1 MKKTFKGLSAILMTS
16 VLAVSASAATVGTMT
31 AWADST
37 ITINLPNPTN
47 DKATHTYQVYQ
58 VFKGDLSGSV
68 LSNIQWGDNI
78 NSAALLTD
86 LATADFTNFS
96 GITAS
101 SSASDVAKK
110 ITNEAA
116 AKSLAKILDTKTGTT
131 YKYLN
136 GTPKTGAAGS
146 AITVDNDGYY
156 FVKDTDD
163 SLANSNGAYTRFI
176 MQVTGTATVTAKE
189 DVPQLTKKI
198 GTDFTTG
205 TTANTACIGDTVPFV
220 LQSSV
225 PDMTGYDK
233 YYFVINDDMES
244 GLTFNSDSE
253 VSVTIGTKTLTRK
266 TSSTTETETEWFD
279 VQTGTAANGH
289 TLQIVFNNFLQY
301 SNLKDQTITVK
312 YSATLNENAELYSNS
327 NDNTVSLTF
336 SNNPNYDYDGNV
348 DNDNPNEPPTDTDGN
363 PTVPTGK
370 TPNSKTETFT
380 TALKLTKVDGDDNT
394 ITLANAKF
402 RLSGEGLQ
410 AVKVDNK
417 YYKLDSTADPAYYQ
431 LADGSFTTTAPT
443 TATSSSYA
451 STTNK
456 YKEVTDSTE
465 KTNLQKVSTEIV
477 TGSDGIISF
486 NGLAPGNYTLTEI
499 EAPPTYNKLAS
510 PISITIT
517 GSASATSEWTATING
532 SAASFDSTNKV
543 FTANIENNKG
553 IELPGTGGVGTT
565 IFYII
570 GGLMISGALVLL
582 IVKKRMSIKEK

>member
-1 MKKTFKGLSAILMTS
+1 MTS
-16 VLAVSASAATVGTMT
+16 VLAVSASAASVGSMT
-31 AWADST
+31 AWADTTYTLTVATDDVST
-37 ITINLPNPTN
+37 R
-47 DKATHTYQVYQ
+47 TYEVYQ
-58 VFKGDLSGSV
+58 IFTGDLSGDV
-68 LSNIQWGDNI
+68 LSNLAWGNGITPAGQTALGDAGTYAATITEANAPTI
-78 NSAALLTD
+78 ANALSAYLNSTNKQMVGAKATGETTD
-86 LATADFTNFS
+86 LASLTGLSAGYYLIKDVTDF
-96 GITAS
+96 
-101 SSASDVAKK
+101 
-110 ITNEAA
+110 
-116 AKSLAKILDTKTGTT
+116 
-131 YKYLN
+131 N
-136 GTPKTGAAGS
+136 GTE
-146 AITVDNDGYY
+146 D
-156 FVKDTDD
+156 
-163 SLANSNGAYTRFI
+163 ANSRYLLKVVKNQTI
-176 MQVTGTATVTAKE
+176 SPKK

-225 PDMTGYDK
+225 PDMTGYNK
-233 YYFVINDDMES
+233 YYFVINDDMDS

-266 TSSTTETETEWFD
+266 TSSTTGNEWFD

-289 TLQIVFNNFLQY
+289 TLQIVFNDFLQY
-301 SNLKDQTITVK
+301 SNLKNQTITVK

-370 TPNSKTETFT
+370 TPDSKTETFT

-477 TGSDGIISF
+477 TGADGIISF

-517 GSASATSEWTATING
+517 GSASATPAWTATING
-532 SAASFDSTNKV
+532 SLASFDSTNKV

>member
-1 MKKTFKGLSAILMTS
+1 MRKTIKGLSAILMTS
-16 VLAVSASAATVGTMT
+16 VLAVSASAASVGSMT
-31 AWADST
+31 AWADTTYTLTVATDDVST
-37 ITINLPNPTN
+37 R
-47 DKATHTYQVYQ
+47 TYEVYQ
-58 VFKGDLSGSV
+58 IFTGDLSGDV
-68 LSNIQWGDNI
+68 LSNLAWGNGITPAGQTALGDAGTYAATITEANAPTI
-78 NSAALLTD
+78 ANALSAYLNSTNKQMVGAKATGETTD
-86 LATADFTNFS
+86 LASLTGLSAGYYLIKDVTDF
-96 GITAS
+96 
-101 SSASDVAKK
+101 
-110 ITNEAA
+110 
-116 AKSLAKILDTKTGTT
+116 
-131 YKYLN
+131 N
-136 GTPKTGAAGS
+136 GTE
-146 AITVDNDGYY
+146 D
-156 FVKDTDD
+156 
-163 SLANSNGAYTRFI
+163 ANSRYLLKVVKNQTI
-176 MQVTGTATVTAKE
+176 SPKK

-225 PDMTGYDK
+225 PDMTGYNK
-233 YYFVINDDMES
+233 YYFVINDDMDS

-266 TSSTTETETEWFD
+266 TSSTTGNEWFD

-289 TLQIVFNNFLQY
+289 TLQIVFNDFLQY
-301 SNLKDQTITVK
+301 SNLKNQTITVK

-370 TPNSKTETFT
+370 TPDSKTETFT

-477 TGSDGIISF
+477 TGADGIISF

-517 GSASATSEWTATING
+517 GSASATPAWTATING
-532 SAASFDSTNKV
+532 SLASFDSTNKV

>member
-1 MKKTFKGLSAILMTS
+1 MTS
-16 VLAVSASAATVGTMT
+16 VLAVSASAASVGSMT
-31 AWADST
+31 AWADTTYTLTVATDDVST
-37 ITINLPNPTN
+37 R
-47 DKATHTYQVYQ
+47 TYEVYQ
-58 VFKGDLSGSV
+58 IFTGDLSGDV
-68 LSNIQWGDNI
+68 LSNLAWGNGITPAGQTALGDAGAYAATITEANAPTI
-78 NSAALLTD
+78 ANALSAYLNATNKQMVGAKATGETTD
-86 LATADFTNFS
+86 LASLTGLSAGYYLIKDVTDF
-96 GITAS
+96 
-101 SSASDVAKK
+101 
-110 ITNEAA
+110 
-116 AKSLAKILDTKTGTT
+116 
-131 YKYLN
+131 N
-136 GTPKTGAAGS
+136 GTE
-146 AITVDNDGYY
+146 D
-156 FVKDTDD
+156 
-163 SLANSNGAYTRFI
+163 ANSRYLLKVVKNQTI
-176 MQVTGTATVTAKE
+176 SPKK

-233 YYFVINDDMES
+233 YYFVINDDMDS

-266 TSSTTETETEWFD
+266 TSSTTGTEWFD

-289 TLQIVFNNFLQY
+289 TLQIVFNEFLQY
-301 SNLKDQTITVK
+301 SNLKNQTITVK

-370 TPNSKTETFT
+370 TPDSKTETFT

-477 TGSDGIISF
+477 TGADGIISF

-517 GSASATSEWTATING
+517 GSASATPAWTATING

>member
-1 MKKTFKGLSAILMTS
+1 MKKTLKGLSAILMTS

-31 AWADST
+31 AWADTTYTLTVATDDVST
-37 ITINLPNPTN
+37 R
-47 DKATHTYQVYQ
+47 TYEVYQ
-58 VFKGDLSGSV
+58 IFTGDLSGDV
-68 LSNIQWGDNI
+68 LSNLAWGNGITPAGQTALGDAGAYAATITEANAPTI
-78 NSAALLTD
+78 ANALSAYLNATNKQMVGAKATGETTD
-86 LATADFTNFS
+86 LASLTGLSAGYYLIKDVTDF
-96 GITAS
+96 
-101 SSASDVAKK
+101 
-110 ITNEAA
+110 
-116 AKSLAKILDTKTGTT
+116 
-131 YKYLN
+131 N
-136 GTPKTGAAGS
+136 GTE
-146 AITVDNDGYY
+146 D
-156 FVKDTDD
+156 
-163 SLANSNGAYTRFI
+163 ANSRYLLKVVKNQTI
-176 MQVTGTATVTAKE
+176 SPKK

-233 YYFVINDDMES
+233 YYFVINDDMDS

-266 TSSTTETETEWFD
+266 TSSTTGTEWFD

-289 TLQIVFNNFLQY
+289 TLQIVFNEFLQY
-301 SNLKDQTITVK
+301 SNLKNQTITVK

-370 TPNSKTETFT
+370 TPDSKTETFT

-477 TGSDGIISF
+477 TGADGIISF

-517 GSASATSEWTATING
+517 GSASATPAWTATING